1 MGSLGLVPHSL
12 SPKNNGGGL
21 GVPRP
26 ANGLRVSFDRG
37 AGETGPGQPADL
49 KGYNERSQNKSQIY
63 GRYTRPCIP
72 GPTILSTVPPLSGL
86 NFPPLSQQRKY
97 LPIYC
102 PKLSCSYYIRLVI
115 VEIYIQG

>member
-1 MGSLGLVPHSL
+1 MAGASVFLAPPTVFACRSIGSRR
-12 SPKNNGGGL
+12 NGT
-21 GVPRP
+21 R
-26 ANGLRVSFDRG
+26 A
-37 AGETGPGQPADL
+37 ADL